1 MKDKNYKIDKV
12 DGKSRLSGI
21 SAERTTTEEFEVWQV
36 IFTEE
41 FQSEYCMQWLEEDH
55 ASEIEMARRKKRE
68 EVEE

>member
-21 SAERTTTEEFEVWQV
+21 SGDRTTTEDFEVWQV

-41 FQSEYCMQWLEEDH
+41 FQNEYSMQWLDEDH
-55 ASEIEMARRKKRE
+55 ANEIEMARRKKRD
-68 EVEE
+68 EVE

>member
-21 SAERTTTEEFEVWQV
+21 SRDRTTTEEFEVWQV

-41 FQSEYCMQWLEEDH
+41 FQNEYSMQWLDEDH
-55 ASEIEMARRKKRE
+55 ANEIEMARRKKRD
-68 EVEE
+68 EVE